1 METIPNLVGLPE
13 QRPATDFELLYRKDV
28 LGLRDG
34 QTEDHIDERL
44 MTRAKELGVDLGVS
58 PRLKPLSTR
67 TDSSDPRRRS
77 TSTYST
83 ASRSTQLTSV
93 YSEASREQSAAH
105 DSKRTSRASLSL
117 RDYDIFLARGT
128 TNEKRTSLN
137 FSPPSTRSSSSFSLS
152 LHSPETSPK
161 RRRIARGLSLLR
173 LYRSDTTGYLAG
185 GCPHCP
191 KDPISQ
197 WRAVHRVPCGHRLC
211 TQALRNTVQAALLD
225 TVGAV
230 PSCCGLPVPGSV
242 VESVMTL
249 EEQRTLLNRLD
260 RWDEAILI
268 ATIDQEPGNLILKD
282 ERAVFNKRKPSIES
296 KVDSVVPRVS
306 LEPKQPP
313 LETDSTPLSKEQSKL
328 QQTFTTW
335 TETQRTVLQTTHQRL
350 QSELQLDLQAAEESL
365 FETQASLILEAEDRQ
380 VKVEA
385 DLREAHAQESRDQA
399 TALRHMEAY
408 CAGTY
413 STGEAH
419 HRLVTKADIQ
429 ELEKARRV
437 RDGLWMKHQSAI
449 NILRG
454 EQGRRMGF
462 RVQRQEREVL
472 ELKRGHRK
480 RELEFERG
488 GAEELRRFEDFVAE
502 KTRKLKV
509 RTELQ
514 NAISAR
520 EPKVEVKVE
529 IDGTG
534 TVPGLEWFRYE
545 PDVGAA
551 SAVVGGAD
559 ESHDLHVSTMH
570 AVMSE
575 NNVGITNYADYIAT
589 RMAL

>member
-1 METIPNLVGLPE
+1 
-13 QRPATDFELLYRKDV
+13 
-28 LGLRDG
+28 
-34 QTEDHIDERL
+34 
-44 MTRAKELGVDLGVS
+44 
-58 PRLKPLSTR
+58 
-67 TDSSDPRRRS
+67 
-77 TSTYST
+77 
-83 ASRSTQLTSV
+83 
-93 YSEASREQSAAH
+93 
-105 DSKRTSRASLSL
+105 
-117 RDYDIFLARGT
+117 
-128 TNEKRTSLN
+128 
-137 FSPPSTRSSSSFSLS
+137 
-152 LHSPETSPK
+152 
-161 RRRIARGLSLLR
+161 
-173 LYRSDTTGYLAG
+173 
-185 GCPHCP
+185 
-191 KDPISQ
+191 
-197 WRAVHRVPCGHRLC
+197 
-211 TQALRNTVQAALLD
+211 
-225 TVGAV
+225 
-230 PSCCGLPVPGSV
+230 
-242 VESVMTL
+242 MTL

-488 GAEELRRFEDFVAE
+488 CAEELRRFEDFVAE